1 MPAASHPA
9 RFISLVVYSCVLN
22 GRYDNIWKEIISTE
36 DGRSCIEHLS
46 RVVEM
51 TGLADKIKLVQ
62 CNRRMQRKSHASSH
76 RSRNGSFLSDIQ
88 HPIFNGMQ
96 TISVPGLCDD
106 HSHITCVD
114 QLFCQARIVQ
124 AILKEIVQTWAD
136 SSRGMFQ
143 LMSHEAETG
152 HASEMS
158 QRPTRVKP
166 EFVRWS
172 DAKGTLQ
179 ERRIKWPPLK
189 THERS
194 LEKLLRVYMDDVS
207 RLVDITRY
215 QIVFEDLSD
224 LTMCLGQI
232 AIDPHV
238 RIERIKNRMH
248 PCESILFPL
257 LPRASISPFP
267 FPFPFPFAFIFQLLS
282 PRARSTSLF
291 FFLLDLH
298 LFDGRLTF
306 WRHFVLR
313 FSAYKSRLTAGY
325 RDVNINIKCL
335 HPAAVALGVDGH
347 VCEIQLVLKSI
358 AELRS
363 SEGHAL
369 YVQFR
374 NKRGM

>member
-1 MPAASHPA
+1 MIEADQT
-9 RFISLVVYSCVLN
+9 
-22 GRYDNIWKEIISTE
+22 RYDNIWKEIISTE

-62 CNRRMQRKSHASSH
+62 CNRRMQRKSHASPH

-179 ERRIKWPPLK
+179 EQRIKWPPLK

-248 PCESILFPL
+248 PS
-257 LPRASISPFP
+257 
-267 FPFPFPFAFIFQLLS
+267 
-282 PRARSTSLF
+282 
-291 FFLLDLH
+291 
-298 LFDGRLTF
+298 
-306 WRHFVLR
+306 
-313 FSAYKSRLTAGY
+313 YKSRLTAGY